1 MPGLTDA
8 RDREILEHLNR
19 VDGSDVQELCD
30 LLSVTRTAIRQRLS
44 RLEATGLVSAETQAQ
59 TRGRQRRYYK
69 ITPEGL
75 HALGENYREL
85 AVVLWEVI
93 TGLSDDSVRSL
104 LINNVRDRLAR
115 RYALHSLEPM
125 TVGEKVNHL
134 ANDMKASGFNVEA
147 EHSGGLHILRET
159 SCPFPMLAD
168 IDETICKIER
178 QVMEQVLGSTVEF
191 GSRCRDGH
199 NCCEFHV
206 KSKFDES
213 E

>member
-1 MPGLTDA
+1 MPVLADA

-19 VDGSDVQELCD
+19 SSGADVQELCD
-30 LLSVTRTAIRQRLS
+30 LLNVTRTAIRQRLA
-44 RLEATGLVSAETQAQ
+44 RLESSGLVLAELQGQ
-59 TRGRQRRYYK
+59 SRGRPRRFFK

-93 TGLSDDSVRSL
+93 AGVPDDSVRSS
-104 LINNVRDRLAR
+104 LIDRVRDRLAK
-115 RYALHSLEPM
+115 RYESHSLESL
-125 TVGEKVNHL
+125 TIDEKVNQL
-134 ANDMKASGFNVEA
+134 AHDMKASGFNVEA
-147 EHSGGLHILRET
+147 EHTGGLHIIRET

-168 IDETICKIER
+168 IDETICQIER
-178 QVMEQVLGSTVEF
+178 QVMEQVLGSSVEF

-206 KSKFDES
+206 KNKS
-213 E
+213 EEGG